1 MHKKRKSSI
10 MSLKAV
16 SQETKAKPL
25 AKTKPLETTDAK
37 VNNNEKVNN
46 NDNPAITPDVA
57 ASNAVTPEGTST
69 SVEVEGK
76 QAEAQAETDEKQTE
90 NEPEEEGVSEGDEE
104 YEGSEDEEYEDEESE
119 EEFETDS
126 EEEES
131 EEEEVHE
138 NYLKRYIPNDPKS
151 RIITVY
157 YGIVEKLN
165 ENNTFKKTTSYY
177 FELTNHFI
185 GVSKGKTENLTN
197 RFEIS
202 LQDIAFA
209 NVPNNNDSQIVITFI
224 KPRSI
229 NKKPRT
235 SLTYKLPTREAA
247 LTLAENIQQLV
258 SYNKPRDVVM
268 YMGLGNPN
276 NTINPI

>member
-1 MHKKRKSSI
+1 MFFAPPTDSQVHVLYSLLKDFVQPVQAPVKIQRRNSIMHKKRKSSI

-104 YEGSEDEEYEDEESE
+104 YEDKGSIFDD
-119 EEFETDS
+119 
-126 EEEES
+126 
-131 EEEEVHE
+131 
-138 NYLKRYIPNDPKS
+138 
-151 RIITVY
+151 
-157 YGIVEKLN
+157 
-165 ENNTFKKTTSYY
+165 
-177 FELTNHFI
+177 
-185 GVSKGKTENLTN
+185 
-197 RFEIS
+197 
-202 LQDIAFA
+202 
-209 NVPNNNDSQIVITFI
+209 
-224 KPRSI
+224 
-229 NKKPRT
+229 
-235 SLTYKLPTREAA
+235 
-247 LTLAENIQQLV
+247 
-258 SYNKPRDVVM
+258 
-268 YMGLGNPN
+268 
-276 NTINPI
+276 